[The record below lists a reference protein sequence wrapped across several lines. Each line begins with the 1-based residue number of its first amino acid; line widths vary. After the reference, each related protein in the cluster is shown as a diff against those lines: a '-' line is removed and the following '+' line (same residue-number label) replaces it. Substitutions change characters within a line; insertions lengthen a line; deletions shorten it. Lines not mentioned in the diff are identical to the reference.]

1 MIIRQEPNSSQ
12 LFFIL
17 KGSVIR
23 TIWPKIILF
32 ALLTGVINLIAHN
45 LFAISAVSLA
55 GVSVFGVALSLF
67 LGFQKNAAYERW
79 WEARKLWGAIIAD
92 VRAFAI
98 ETRIH
103 VPNEEHCD
111 SILRY
116 IILFLYFHATQLEGS
131 WVSEYPQ
138 EWCSQE
144 KYQQLASGAEPAT
157 ISLMKAADRLKAEEG
172 VTDRYGALAM
182 GQTLGRLALAQ
193 AGNERIRNTPLPFV
207 YSLLVQRT
215 AYLYCLILP
224 FALLN
229 FPVFYSVLI
238 EATAA
243 YVFFGLQ
250 AVTNDLEAPFSDSEN
265 AIPLAALH
273 RIAENSILSA
283 TNRSVKPPIKPDGY
297 VLA

>member
-1 MIIRQEPNSSQ
+1 MIIRQQPNSSQ

-32 ALLTGVINLIAHN
+32 ALLAGVINLIAHN

-67 LGFQKNAAYERW
+67 LGFQNNAAYERW

-103 VPNEEHCD
+103 VPNEEHRD

-116 IILFLYFHATQLEGS
+116 IILFLYFHATQLKGS

-144 KYQQLASGAEPAT
+144 EYQQLASGAEPAT
-157 ISLMKAADRLKAEEG
+157 ISLMKAADRLTAEEG

-182 GQTLGRLALAQ
+182 GQTLGRLALA
-193 AGNERIRNTPLPFV
+193 
-207 YSLLVQRT
+207 
-215 AYLYCLILP
+215 
-224 FALLN
+224 
-229 FPVFYSVLI
+229 
-238 EATAA
+238 
-243 YVFFGLQ
+243 
-250 AVTNDLEAPFSDSEN
+250 
-265 AIPLAALH
+265 
-273 RIAENSILSA
+273 
-283 TNRSVKPPIKPDGY
+283 
-297 VLA
+297 